1 MASPAIG
8 TGTGEVSPIAS
19 NNSTESVTIT
29 TPTNAASGDLL
40 IAYVVTAVAKTVT
53 SSGWTSIIAATEA
66 SVGTEAEFFYRYHDG
81 SSSTY
86 AFSWSGGGNTANCG
100 AMVRV
105 TGSTT
110 SGSPVDVSA
119 SKTNN
124 SFGTT
129 QDAPSVTTTVADTLL
144 LCLYGWA
151 TSGTCTAPSGMT
163 EVTDGGATS
172 CKGSLDKL
180 AVSGTGAT
188 GTKTATWSTSYWAVA
203 LSIAIKPAPSLI
215 KSIGSVPI
223 ASVKKVSGVA
233 IASAKKVAGVANT

>member
-19 NNSTESVTIT
+19 NTSTESVTIT

-66 SVGTEAEFFYRYHDG
+66 SIGNEAEFFYRYHDG
-81 SSSTY
+81 SSTY

-151 TSGTCTAPSGMT
+151 TTGTCTAPSGMT
-163 EVTDGGATS
+163 EVTDGGATT